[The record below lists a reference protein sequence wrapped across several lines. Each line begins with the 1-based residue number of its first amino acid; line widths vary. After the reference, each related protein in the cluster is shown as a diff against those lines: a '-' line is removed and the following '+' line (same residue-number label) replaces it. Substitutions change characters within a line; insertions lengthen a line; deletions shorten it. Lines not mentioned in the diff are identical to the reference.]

1 MGPESRS
8 NTLESVKNQILTVK
22 GVLGVAELNMEQREA
37 IARLEDEAM
46 GKVLGGMGKGR
57 NEGVKECL
65 SREVIMVFFVNM
77 SFDVPKDANMMVLI
91 CKDEK
96 VGWDSM
102 DPEAIREYKCDSNF
116 MVLSD
121 FFVMRRDVKLNPE
134 AFASGDLYFV
144 FNGIKIKQFSEIPE
158 IKDHIV
164 AVPSPPGFKFLY
176 ELFKDKMDLSE
187 LRIGGFLIGFNLS

>member
-1 MGPESRS
+1 MNPESRS
-8 NTLESVKNQILTVK
+8 EALERIKSQILKVK
-22 GVLGVAELNMEQREA
+22 GILGVSGLNIEQREA

-57 NEGVKECL
+57 NEGVRECL
-65 SREVIMVFFVNM
+65 SREVVMVFFVDM
-77 SFDVPKDANMMVLI
+77 SFDVPKDANMMVLM
-91 CKDEK
+91 CKDEI

-102 DPEAIREYKCDSNF
+102 DPEVIRKFKCDNNY

-121 FFVMRRDVKLNPE
+121 FFVMKRDIKLSPA
-134 AFASGDLYFV
+134 AFECGDMYFL
-144 FNGIKIKQFSEIPE
+144 FKGMKIEQFSNITE

-176 ELFKDKMDLSE
+176 DLFKDKMDLSE
-187 LRIGGFLIGFNLS
+187 PRIGGFLIGFNLI